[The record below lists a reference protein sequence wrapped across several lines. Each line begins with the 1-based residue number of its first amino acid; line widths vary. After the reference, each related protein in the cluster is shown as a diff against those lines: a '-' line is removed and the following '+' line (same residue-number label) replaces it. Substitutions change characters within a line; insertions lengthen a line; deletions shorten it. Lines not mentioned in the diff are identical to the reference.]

1 MAALTDEALAG
12 AVAGGDHR
20 ALEAVYAD
28 HGSAVFGLA
37 RRILRSAP
45 LAEEVAQEVF
55 VRFWRDPGRYDP
67 QRAPLRAFLLRDA
80 HGRAVD
86 LLRAETARRAREER
100 EQSLSSDE
108 APGPEHEVWETVRSA
123 QVRTALESLPSPEKE
138 AIVLAFYAG
147 LSYQEVAR
155 RLGEPEGTVKSR
167 IRRGLERLRGPLLQQ
182 GAT

>member
-1 MAALTDEALAG
+1 MASLTDEALAV
-12 AVAGGDHR
+12 AVAGGDHA
-20 ALEAVYAD
+20 ALEAAYAL

-37 RRILRSAP
+37 RRVLRSAA

-67 QRAPLRAFLLRDA
+67 HRAPLRAFLLRDT

-100 EQSLSSDE
+100 DQVLASDE
-108 APGPEHEVWETVRSA
+108 EPGPEHQVWEAVRSA
-123 QVRTALESLPSPEKE
+123 QVKAALEALPAPERE

-155 RLGEPEGTVKSR
+155 RLGEPEGTIKSR

-182 GAT
+182 GVA